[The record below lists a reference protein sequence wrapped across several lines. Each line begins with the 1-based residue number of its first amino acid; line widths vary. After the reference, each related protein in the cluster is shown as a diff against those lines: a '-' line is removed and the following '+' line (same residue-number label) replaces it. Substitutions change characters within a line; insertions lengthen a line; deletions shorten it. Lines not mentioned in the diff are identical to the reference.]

1 MSRELDVKMA
11 EALGLDVLG
20 YELAHPDPECGDWC
34 VGEWEGRDEQQP
46 VYVRHCDCDIR
57 NDLILEGYEDDP
69 WLAQSHEGHMLCC
82 LDVVPFYSTDIA
94 TAWGLVEKMVAEGGC
109 PALVFDDNGH
119 WALAGGGWQTVPM
132 GENPEDVMTTFI
144 IEASKW
150 ADSASEA
157 ICKEFLATYEE
168 DDA

>member
-1 MSRELDVKMA
+1 MSRELDAKVALQVGYHLFEEQRGEYQLHVFYKTA
-11 EALGLDVLG
+11 EPWKRSRDWKVIRGRYRELQLDELELG
-20 YELAHPDPECGDWC
+20 
-34 VGEWEGRDEQQP
+34 R
-46 VYVRHCDCDIR
+46 
-57 NDLILEGYEDDP
+57 LIAETLP
-69 WLAQSHEGHMLCC
+69 H
-82 LDVVPFYSTDIA
+82 FSTDIA

-132 GENPEDVMTTFI
+132 GEDPEDVVTTFI
-144 IEASKW
+144 IEASRW
-150 ADSASEA
+150 ADSAPEA

>member
-94 TAWGLVEKMVAEGGC
+94 TAWGLVEWVKERYAGFSLHTRPSGKWMAH
-109 PALVFDDNGH
+109 VFAPG
-119 WALAGGGWQTVPM
+119 T
-132 GENPEDVMTTFI
+132 
-144 IEASKW
+144 IEAW
-150 ADSASEA
+150 DGEADTAPEA
-157 ICKEFLATYEE
+157 ICLAFLAAKEAQCAT
-168 DDA
+168 